1 MYAFKFCRC
10 EKEAAALK
18 ASEGTSWAWQSNLPF
33 HVSSPGSLP
42 RISGARVVPPPQSS
56 NTFSPMPLPPGASSC
71 TLSCHLGF
79 SPDLLSHTSLVK
91 GKGLS
96 VRRPF
101 GPLAECLFTPS
112 SLPLPSS
119 SFHLSPIWPSFTT
132 LGYKLSTVFNVRQRC
147 GRTMRQKHQE
157 AVSAGGQSERG
168 WGQESKEQEASTSV
182 PRHSSQHLLSEQC
195 TNLRNAA
202 YSFNMRGSWDHLLL
216 YGRNTEGS
224 GITMTD

>member
-18 ASEGTSWAWQSNLPF
+18 PSEGASWAWQSNLPF

-42 RISGARVVPPPQSS
+42 RISGARVVPPPQSP
-56 NTFSPMPLPPGASSC
+56 NTFSPTPLPPGASSC
-71 TLSCHLGF
+71 ILSCHLGF

-101 GPLAECLFTPS
+101 GPFAECLFTPS

-132 LGYKLSTVFNVRQRC
+132 LGYKLSTVFNVREHC
-147 GRTMRQKHQE
+147 GRTMRQKHQG
-157 AVSAGGQSERG
+157 AVSAGGQMKKGEGRRVKSRRPAL
-168 WGQESKEQEASTSV
+168 QFPDTRLSTCSLSSV
-182 PRHSSQHLLSEQC
+182 P
-195 TNLRNAA
+195 T
-202 YSFNMRGSWDHLLL
+202 
-216 YGRNTEGS
+216 
-224 GITMTD
+224 